1 MASLRARLFVTY
13 LATASLTLAMIALTL
28 LAFLSRSPASR
39 ARTYE
44 HLETTAF
51 NLQQR
56 ETDWESLSRIGKR
69 VYLQRLEQSTNI
81 HFVILGDDGS
91 VVEDSRPGVFAP
103 PEEVL
108 NQLGNLD
115 DIVRGEYIDARN
127 ANWLYVMMP
136 LGDENTM
143 LLALPGPTLRSSLV
157 IWGTDFLL
165 PLGRA
170 AGLALLLSAV
180 FAWWVSH
187 TVSSPLKKMASA
199 TKAIAQ
205 GESAVIDSS
214 KGPEDIR
221 TLAAAFNTMASD
233 LHASQ
238 QAQRDFVANVSH
250 DLKTPLTSIQG
261 FAQALLDGTASD
273 EESRKQAARVIYEES
288 DRMHRLVEDLLELA
302 RLDAGQIEFK
312 REHVDLALLLGSVL
326 EGASLR
332 AVESGVSLVLDSPE
346 SSVIIGD
353 GDRLAQVFTNLIDNA
368 IKHSPGGGVVRVW
381 SKVEG
386 GWITVHI
393 DDQGAGIPEEE
404 LSRIFERFYQLDK
417 SRSSG
422 RGVGLGL
429 AIVKEIVTG
438 HGGRIVAQSSPDKGS
453 RFTVQLPIARSTD
466 VTIALR

>member
-1 MASLRARLFVTY
+1 MFASLRTRLFVTY
-13 LATASLTLAMIALTL
+13 LATAGLVLAMIALTL

-44 HLETTAF
+44 HLETTA
-51 NLQQR
+51 LSVQQR
-56 ETDWESLSRIGKR
+56 ETDWESLSRTGKR

-81 HFVILGDDGS
+81 HFVILEDDGS
-91 VVEDSRPGVFAP
+91 VVGDSRPGGIALP
-103 PEEVL
+103 ADVL
-108 NQLGNLD
+108 LQVGNLD
-115 DIVRGEYIDARN
+115 DLVRGEYIDARN

-136 LGDENTM
+136 LGDYTM
-143 LLALPGPTLRSSLV
+143 VLAAPGPTLRSSLV
-157 IWGTDFLL
+157 IWGTDFLI

-170 AGLALLLSAV
+170 AGMALLLSAV
-180 FAWWVSH
+180 FAWWVSR
-187 TVSSPLKKMASA
+187 TVSFPLKKMASA

-238 QAQRDFVANVSH
+238 QAQRDFIANVSH

-288 DRMHRLVEDLLELA
+288 DRMNRLVEDLLELA

-312 REHVDLALLLGSVL
+312 RDRVDLPLLLGSIL

-332 AVESGVSLVLDSPE
+332 AADSGVSLVLDPPE
-346 SSVIIGD
+346 TSVIIGD

-381 SKVEG
+381 SQVEG
-386 GWITVHI
+386 GWISVHI
-393 DDQGAGIPEEE
+393 DDQGRGIPEEE

-438 HGGRIVAQSSPDKGS
+438 HGGRIVAQSKPDKGS

-466 VTIALR
+466 ITIALR